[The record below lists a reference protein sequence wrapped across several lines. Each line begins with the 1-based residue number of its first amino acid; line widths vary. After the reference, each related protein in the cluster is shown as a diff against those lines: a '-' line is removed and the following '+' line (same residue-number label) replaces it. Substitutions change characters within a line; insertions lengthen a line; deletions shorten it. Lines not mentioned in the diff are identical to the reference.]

1 MKRFLLA
8 LIIFSF
14 AVWILRRMAGFFE
27 GAVRTGGSRPE
38 EGKARRTGEGIT
50 ELVRD
55 RICNTYLPKD
65 RALTLRESDQ
75 IQYFCSEGCRRR
87 HLAGASREI
96 SAAQKA

>member
-8 LIIFSF
+8 IIVFSF

-27 GAVRTGGSRPE
+27 GAVRGGSRPE
-38 EGKARRTGEGIT
+38 GGRARRPSEGIT

-75 IQYFCSEGCRRR
+75 IHYFCSEGCRSR
-87 HLAGASREI
+87 HLAAASREV